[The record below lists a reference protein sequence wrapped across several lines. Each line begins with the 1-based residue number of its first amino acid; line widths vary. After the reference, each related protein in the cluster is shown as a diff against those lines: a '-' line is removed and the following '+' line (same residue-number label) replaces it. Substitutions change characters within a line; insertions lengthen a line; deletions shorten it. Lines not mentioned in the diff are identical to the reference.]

1 MFTYLKKRGGG
12 DERSSHCLFLH
23 VHRWGLED
31 HRVRKKIQIA
41 RNIAWGGAFKKVE
54 TKY

>member
-1 MFTYLKKRGGG
+1 MKDQPLSLSACSQVGTGRPQS
-12 DERSSHCLFLH
+12 E
-23 VHRWGLED
+23 
-31 HRVRKKIQIA
+31 KKIQIA

>member
-1 MFTYLKKRGGG
+1 MFTYLKKRGVMK
-12 DERSSHCLFLH
+12 DPAVVSFC
-23 VHRWGLED
+23 VHGWRLED